1 MRKHSVILLV
11 LMALVLGACG
21 DDDSVGAEASDVT
34 FDVEVIEIKGAT
46 DGIDPPSIDPTTLS
60 AGYGF
65 KPPGV
70 YDADNPNKWQ
80 VATYLYSP
88 GAMSVVAGDDVTLRF
103 FGING
108 DSHIM
113 WVEDPD
119 GNKVT
124 DEVELNRGRELTL
137 NFTAD
142 ELGHYKIV
150 CATHAPTM
158 TADILSISG

>member
-1 MRKHSVILLV
+1 MRKQSIILLV
-11 LMALVLGACG
+11 LMALVIGACG
-21 DDDSVGAEASDVT
+21 DDDSSGAAPSDVT

-46 DGIDPPSIDPTTLS
+46 DGIDPPSVDPTTLS
-60 AGYGF
+60 LGYGF

-88 GAMSVVAGDDVTLRF
+88 GAMSVVKGDDVTLRF

-137 NFTAD
+137 TLNAH
-142 ELGHYKIV
+142 ELGHYNKV